1 MTQNIEAVF
10 EGGAFRPLHPEKV
23 IAHEGE
29 RVKLVVESEPLPKV
43 LQLAMS
49 VYDGLTEE
57 EIDEIEKVILDRDG
71 WNRRESQ

>member
-10 EGGAFRPLHPEKV
+10 EGGAFRPLRPEEV